1 MKSKKVVILLVL
13 VVLILSAAISLT
25 VIYNNVGAESVPDV
39 RVSVLGATIEP
50 VRYEWNTAVFGGLL
64 HKPFNAY
71 NINTPVK
78 LGVLGFK
85 YIDKSFEIPYG
96 FDAKF
101 RINSVPETIPTYTYM
116 EQWYERLRTIL
127 DYPGDHSVSITLNKS
142 SDSSEIDLGYGSFH
156 FSVYFTIPE
165 TEIFTSRATLQQG
178 EVFAIRLEN
187 VPSQV
192 RPTAT
197 TTLGMSIFAPT
208 SEGEWFVAIPV
219 GNTRRPGTY
228 TVYVTAGDFSWE
240 KEVTVTTY
248 DFQTQNLIID
258 TTNPVISQANSPAAF
273 QQFRDRIPP
282 LFSIYDDEIHWRGA
296 FLRPVEGGRISTPF
310 GAIRFTNSNWAA
322 PRHHWGIDIAAP
334 TGTPVIA
341 TNYGRVVLAEYL
353 YNTGYTIVIEHGGGL
368 KSLHYHL
375 HTFYVEYNEMVQRG
389 ALIGT
394 VGSTGFSTGPHLHF
408 EFRIGDQAVN
418 PLMLIEETAPLYSV
432 SY

>member
-1 MKSKKVVILLVL
+1 VM
-13 VVLILSAAISLT
+13 LSAAISLS
-25 VIYNNVGAESVPDV
+25 IAYSNVDEDSVPNI
-39 RVSVLGATIEP
+39 SINVLGSTIQP
-50 VRYEWNTAVFGGLL
+50 IAYEWNTAVFGGLL
-64 HKPFNAY
+64 HKPFNAH
-71 NINTPVK
+71 NISTPVK
-78 LGVLGFK
+78 LGVLGFNN
-85 YIDKSFEIPYG
+85 IDKSFKIPYG

-101 RINSVPETIPTYTYM
+101 RINSIPEMNPTYIYM
-116 EQWYERLRTIL
+116 GQWYERLKTIL
-127 DYPGDHSVSITLNKS
+127 EHPGDHSVSIALSKS

-165 TEIFTSRATLQQG
+165 TAMFTSRATLQQG
-178 EVFAIRLEN
+178 EVFTIRLEN

-197 TTLGMSIFAPT
+197 TDLGMSIFAPIG
-208 SEGEWFVAIPV
+208 EGEWFVAIPV

-228 TVYVTAGDFSWE
+228 TVYVTAGYFNWD
-240 KEVTVTTY
+240 KEVTVTIY

-258 TTNPVISQANSPAAF
+258 TANPVISQANSPAAF

-282 LFSIYDDEIHWRGA
+282 LFKIYDDVIHWRGT

-408 EFRIGDQAVN
+408 EFRIGDQAIN
-418 PLMLIEETAPLYSV
+418 PLKLIEDTSPLYSAN
-432 SY
+432 YYRIINFGN

>member
-1 MKSKKVVILLVL
+1 M
-13 VVLILSAAISLT
+13 LSAAISLS
-25 VIYNNVGAESVPDV
+25 IAYSNVDEDSVPDV
-39 RVSVLGATIEP
+39 TINVLGNTIKP
-50 VRYEWNTAVFGGLL
+50 IAYEWNTAVFGGLL
-64 HKPFNAY
+64 HKPFTAY
-71 NINTPVK
+71 DINTPYT
-78 LGVLGFK
+78 LGLLVFNN
-85 YIDKSFEIPYG
+85 IDKTFEIPYG

-101 RINSVPETIPTYTYM
+101 RINSLSDVNKAYM
-116 EQWYERLRTIL
+116 YMAQWYEQLKSIL
-127 DYPGDHSVSITLNKS
+127 EHPGDHSVSITLNKS
-142 SDSSEIDLGYGSFH
+142 SDSSAIDLGYGSFN
-156 FSVYFTIPE
+156 FSVYFTVPE

-197 TTLGMSIFAPT
+197 TTLGMSIFTPT
-208 SEGEWFVAIPV
+208 YKGEWFVAIPV

-228 TVYVTAGDFSWE
+228 TVYITAGYFTWE

-273 QQFRDRIPP
+273 QQFRDRILP
-282 LFSIYDDEIHWRGA
+282 LFEIYDEEIHWQGT

-334 TGTPVIA
+334 TGTPIIA

-408 EFRIGDQAVN
+408 EFRIGDQAIN
-418 PLMLIEETAPLYSV
+418 PLKLIEEAAPLYSV
-432 SY
+432 NYY